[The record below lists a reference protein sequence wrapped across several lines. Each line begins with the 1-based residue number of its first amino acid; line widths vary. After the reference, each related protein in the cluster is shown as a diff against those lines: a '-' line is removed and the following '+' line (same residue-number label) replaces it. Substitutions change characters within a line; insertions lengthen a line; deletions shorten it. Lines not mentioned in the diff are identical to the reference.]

1 MRSSMPLRDISSHT
15 QSQKHISSL
24 LRPDHGT
31 AIYDESG
38 NREAPQLIDSLPT
51 IEADDLQATTTD
63 LSSGLVQS
71 TTNTKRYVQKEDWD
85 FHKTTIIRLYRGED
99 RPLKDV
105 MHIMASRYDF
115 HATVKMYKSRLTAWN
130 VRKYTNWVNR
140 ETACQSMGIT
150 RGNNNE
156 LGTMVVGGNP
166 RNRQVFLRHTRN
178 IDSVCKKKQSS
189 EENLRMTFGQV
200 NLGSRTP
207 QPHMLASTP
216 MYPAGPE
223 KIIEMVCRELS
234 SMIVGA
240 PSELTW
246 LFHINPLIRQAG
258 LLARGKKYCDAQM
271 MLEGAELSFKSNII
285 ARPAGT
291 LLCLLENIAII
302 DCPTTCAGPFAAFY
316 RCLFEH
322 IRRTYGP
329 QHSLTRLSSLLFQLG
344 RLSPAAKSAYQ
355 LSLNMSIDKHRHQ
368 DQRKVW
374 YMKDQ
379 LVKSLEGAGQ
389 HEEATSLWLQAVDA
403 CEQKHFSNKEYAR
416 ACFRLV
422 DNYLNTG
429 MCEEAKR
436 TLLEMREQIPAQAES
451 NAEME
456 TACFIDFRLS
466 RIAKTVGD
474 SEAAERHY
482 RLSLRAAATLM
493 SGDDLTVQQR
503 CVDALLEILR
513 NQGQE
518 EEAEEV
524 LRFYRLKEVLSIF
537 KLFS

>member
-1 MRSSMPLRDISSHT
+1 MLRSSMPLRDDTSHT

-31 AIYDESG
+31 AIHDDPG

-51 IEADDLQATTTD
+51 TEADHPQTTATD
-63 LSSGLVQS
+63 LLLGPVQN
-71 TTNTKRYVQKEDWD
+71 TTHPKRYVQKQDWD
-85 FHKTTIIRLYRGED
+85 FHKTTIISLYISED
-99 RPLKDV
+99 RSLKDV

-115 HATVKMYKSRLTAWN
+115 HATVKMYKSRLTAWH
-130 VRKYTNWVNR
+130 VRKYMAWVDR
-140 ETACQSMGIT
+140 ETACQSIGIT
-150 RGNNNE
+150 RSNNNE
-156 LGTMVVGGNP
+156 LGTVVVGGNP
-166 RNRQVFLRHTRN
+166 RNRQVFLRHTR
-178 IDSVCKKKQSS
+178 
-189 EENLRMTFGQV
+189 
-200 NLGSRTP
+200 TP

-216 MYPAGPE
+216 MFPAGPE
-223 KIIEMVCRELS
+223 KIIEIVCREIS

-240 PSELTW
+240 PSEVAW

-258 LLARGKKYCDAQM
+258 LLARGKKYHDAQM

-302 DCPTTCAGPFAAFY
+302 DCPTTCAAPFAAFY
-316 RCLFEH
+316 RCLFQH

-329 QHSLTRLSSLLFQLG
+329 QHSLTLLSSLLFQLG

-379 LVKSLEGAGQ
+379 LVKSLEAAGQ
-389 HEEATSLWLQAVDA
+389 HEEATSLWLQAVTA

-422 DNYLNTG
+422 DNYLNTD
-429 MCEEAKR
+429 MCDEAKR

-451 NAEME
+451 NSEVE

-474 SEAAERHY
+474 SEAAKRHY

-493 SGDDLTVQQR
+493 SGNDLTVQQR

-513 NQGQE
+513 NQGRE
-518 EEAEEV
+518 EQAEEL